1 MQGVLN
7 RYKRGIININI
18 NAGGVVVIDFHP
30 NCVIIFCGNGIVHL
44 NIARIP
50 SGDNCS
56 VEEMMK
62 NGVVNNNRIDMHI
75 EAGIG

>member
-30 NCVIIFCGNGIVHL
+30 NCVIIVCCDGIVSL
-44 NIARIP
+44 FYPVTSIT
-50 SGDNCS
+50 
-56 VEEMMK
+56 
-62 NGVVNNNRIDMHI
+62 NGVHENMVQHPSNNISIAIPNM
-75 EAGIG
+75 